1 MNMSDPAEED
11 LYGTTII
18 EAKYA
23 SRIDRGMALSLF
35 DFPNINAS
43 ADGQPRNVNSTQQ
56 LQSNDRTSSHGT
68 DEQSWNEAH
77 GWLELTGVRS
87 LLTLPPEIRDRIWR
101 FVLGNLNNAPESVQ
115 CRHCYPRSRHDLLFR
130 PSRVPR
136 LCFGLQSAVKAGK
149 FPSVLVVNRQLYAE
163 AAKLLYAGR
172 LFTFCTWSCYLGWV
186 ERVLER
192 DRKSGEDM
200 LSLLQGV
207 TVHM

>member
-1 MNMSDPAEED
+1 MSDAAEED

-23 SRIDRGMALSLF
+23 SRIDRGMALSGF
-35 DFPNINAS
+35 DFPDIKACP
-43 ADGQPRNVNSTQQ
+43 DGQPRDENSTQQ
-56 LQSNDRTSSHGT
+56 LQSDDPTSSHST

-77 GWLELTGVRS
+77 SSLEHTRARS

-101 FVLGNLNNAPESVQ
+101 FVLGNLDNAPESVQ
-115 CRHCYPRSRHDLLFR
+115 CRHYYSRSRQYRFAR
-130 PSRVPR
+130 PSLVPR

-149 FPSVLVVNRQLYAE
+149 FPSFLVVSRQLYVE
-163 AAKLLYAGR
+163 ATKLLYEGR
-172 LFTFCTWSCYLGWV
+172 LFSFCTWSCYLGWV

-192 DRKSGEDM
+192 DREGGEAM

-207 TVHM
+207 TVLM